1 MSYKNKYKYKKCKY
15 KYIQLKYKD
24 IMNDIIDL
32 ANNAHGYINIFDQI
46 INIVIF
52 RGCHTYWK
60 DLLKNI
66 IEEEINKK
74 SHNNNIYN
82 KIKLLKNI
90 RKQFI
95 DKLN

>member
-1 MSYKNKYKYKKCKY
+1 MSYKNKYIKCKY
-15 KYIQLKYKD
+15 KYSQLKYKD

-46 INIVIF
+46 IHIVIF

-60 DLLKNI
+60 NLLRNI

-74 SHNNNIYN
+74 LYDNNNNIYN
-82 KIKLLKNI
+82 KIKLLENI

-95 DKLN
+95 DKNR